1 MTISTTASSVT
12 NAGNGAT
19 AAFNFSF
26 IAGLPSNVVVT
37 YTDANSNAT
46 VLIQGSQYTLSIN
59 PPAAGQI
66 WGAGGTVTYPLSGS
80 PIAAGTYLTIERIVP
95 FTQLTSISNQGDFYP
110 QAVERALDTLEMQ
123 IQQVD
128 FVAARAIAINPAD
141 ASLATPLPIA
151 SVRASQYLVFDS
163 QGNPTT
169 GAPVAGA
176 TVSSAMQPVVAAATI
191 PEALLL
197 ASAVAYF
204 PTIAALRT
212 HSGAAPTAIWVE
224 GYAAGSD
231 GGEGLFYASSTDT
244 TSADNGGTIIVDGSG
259 IRWYRA
265 FSKSALNV
273 LWFGADP
280 TGAADS
286 QPAFAAALAVS
297 GNVYAPAGKYELNS
311 ALAYTLPNGIAACHL
326 YGEGP
331 DATILYWPGGQ
342 GLTVNMPSAS
352 NTVHIKDLTFTV
364 GVAGGGSR
372 GLLLN
377 YTGVAYVITSAL
389 SDITNV
395 TFRGDDGYIVA
406 YYWSEGIKVVA
417 VNNINFTGVSIS
429 GPAPGGSGYTSVG
442 TGVNL
447 QGSTVNAFYGVVYN
461 FCDCLFNYLNSGV
474 VYGNYIQG
482 VVLTQTN
489 FTGGTFGVISQPGE
503 AGILDQLALT
513 NCQVNVANI
522 GVDLETI
529 AGAVSI
535 ANNLFIVP
543 PHGFGVSIASN
554 TFTVVGNVFDGEG
567 STLSTVGVNITS
579 GGGGVIDSNSFSNLD
594 TAIALQAGATLNK
607 VGSGNTFLSVNL
619 PVSNLGSGNVL
630 VGNTFSGLTTQSLV
644 TGTTAVI
651 RVAVPVGYFAAEP
664 TSAFCMQIDP
674 GGEELI
680 GWYSRA
686 ASSTTALQFTIVR
699 RDGGTITAGA
709 YSFCFSAFT

>member
-297 GNVYAPAGKYELNS
+297 GNVYAPAGKYEMNS

-352 NTVHIKDLTFTV
+352 NTVHIRDLTFTA

-377 YTGVAYVITSAL
+377 YTGTSYVITSAL
-389 SDITNV
+389 SDVANC
-395 TFRGDDGYIVA
+395 TFRGDDGYIQA
-406 YYWSEGIKVVA
+406 NYWNEAIRVVA
-417 VNNINFTGVSIS
+417 VNNIDFTNLSIS
-429 GPAPGGSGYTSVG
+429 GPAPGGSGYSTVG
-442 TGVNL
+442 AGVYL
-447 QGSTVNAFYGVVYN
+447 LGSTTHAFYGVVYN
-461 FCDCLFNYLNSGV
+461 FLGCLFNYLGNGV
-474 VYGNYIQG
+474 IYGDYIQG
-482 VVLTQTN
+482 VTLNQCN
-489 FTGGTFGVISQPGE
+489 FTGGGNGVTSLAGE
-503 AGILDQLALT
+503 AGLLDQMSMT
-513 NCQVNVANI
+513 GCQVNVASG
-522 GVDLETI
+522 GVNLVTETS
-529 AGAVSI
+529 AVTLTS
-535 ANNLFIVP
+535 NLFIIP
-543 PHGFGVSIASN
+543 PGGYAISMNSNAFSIVGNAFTGEDSASSIGVSITYGTAG
-554 TFTVVGNVFDGEG
+554 TIDG
-567 STLSTVGVNITS
+567 
-579 GGGGVIDSNSFSNLD
+579 NSFSNLS
-594 TAIALQAGATLNK
+594 APIALQTPTTGNVVGPSNVYANCLGAI
-607 VGSGNTFLSVNL
+607 
-619 PVSNLGSGNVL
+619 SNLGSNNALIGKSFTGVITQTLSGSTATL
-630 VGNTFSGLTTQSLV
+630 VC
-644 TGTTAVI
+644 
-651 RVAVPVGYFAAEP
+651 AVPLNYFYAEP
-664 TSAFCMQIDP
+664 SAAFCMQVNP
-674 GGEELI
+674 GGEEII
-680 GWYSRA
+680 GYYQRN
-686 ASSTTALQFTIVR
+686 ASSTTVLQFTLVR
-699 RDGGTITAGA
+699 RDGGTITSGS
-709 YSFCFSAFT
+709 YSFCFAAFQ